1 MHSDQ
6 PIMFQ
11 STRLNEYS
19 KATQLLLDKG
29 LAFNCNCSRK
39 DLPDSGIYPGTCRNK
54 AGSPQ
59 SNTSVRL
66 KTSEQDVSFTDGIQG
81 DIVEN
86 TKKDRGDF
94 VIWRADDLPAYQLAV
109 VIDDAMQ
116 GITEIVRGADLIE
129 STCRQIFLQRQLDL
143 PTPAYIHLPV
153 ATMSG
158 QKLSKRIQSD
168 PVSSE
173 RPENLWQVHCRSW
186 DIQRRKA
193 IALNACGTG
202 QSTTGTSSAFLIPW
216 KFPQMK
222 LAAFRPEPLYCDHLS
237 KNQFNES

>member
-1 MHSDQ
+1 MKVLSGNH
-6 PIMFQ
+6 P
-11 STRLNEYS
+11 
-19 KATQLLLDKG
+19 KPG
-29 LAFNCNCSRK
+29 LR
-39 DLPDSGIYPGTCRNK
+39 R
-54 AGSPQ
+54 
-59 SNTSVRL
+59 

-173 RPENLWQVHCRSW
+173 RPEKSVASALSFLGHSAPEGYSLERLWDWAVDNW
-186 DIQRRKA
+186 NIQR
-193 IALNACGTG
+193 IPD
-202 QSTTGTSSAFLIPW
+202 SMEISADEVGGF
-216 KFPQMK
+216 Q
-222 LAAFRPEPLYCDHLS
+222 A
-237 KNQFNES
+237 